1 MLTSEVHSPATGSLI
16 GPWRVLERRGSG
28 TFGIVYRVC
37 LAEDPG
43 AGEYALKLAREPG
56 DLRFEREGELL
67 SRIRHPHVPGLRDRG
82 VWHDSLRRVYPYL
95 VMQWVEGLPLYDWA
109 KLRGLTSRQALRV
122 LAQLARALEATHRH
136 GVHRDVKGDNVLVTS
151 EGHAVLV
158 DFGCCRYP
166 GARELTTG
174 VLPPGTR
181 PYRSPQALRHEREGN
196 PAERYVG
203 TAADDVYALG
213 VTAYYLVTGTY
224 PPQGSEDAP
233 RLLPPGELATV
244 APELEALILRM
255 LSENPQARGTAGELA
270 EALEQAEKSAGPGA
284 KERVRPSRSM
294 LATERATRPGPTRWH
309 LARQALRRHSKRLAV
324 AGALAASLLAGV
336 LLPALPWTDSE
347 EGPEPFAAAEEQARQ
362 QAAVRKKTVALADG
376 GIDDALA
383 AAEQA
388 PVYGVPNSV
397 LGQSVLKKPV
407 PGQRKAPCENPRQ
420 RVILGFC
427 WWHFDVKPPCGK
439 GEYEH
444 EERCYIPVIEN
455 GRQPTS
461 EEP

>member
-1 MLTSEVHSPATGSLI
+1 MFASEVHGLATGSRV
-16 GPWRVLERRGSG
+16 GPWRILGHRGSG

-37 LAEDPG
+37 LAEEPG

-82 VWHDSLRRVYPYL
+82 VWHDSQRRGYPYL

-109 KLRGLTSRQALRV
+109 KVRGLTSRQTLRV
-122 LAQLARALEATHRH
+122 LAHLARALQATHRH

-151 EGHAVLV
+151 EDHAVLV

-196 PAERYVG
+196 PADRYVG
-203 TAADDVYALG
+203 TPEDDVYALG

-233 RLLPPGELATV
+233 RLLAPGELASV

-255 LSENPQARGTAGELA
+255 LSENTQARGTAGQLA
-270 EALEQAEKSAGPGA
+270 EALEQAEKSAGRVA
-284 KERVRPSRSM
+284 NEQVRPSRSM
-294 LATERATRPGPTRWH
+294 LTTETATRPGPTRWH
-309 LARQALRRHSKRLAV
+309 LASQALRKHSKRLTV
-324 AGALAASLLAGV
+324 AGALAAGVLAGG
-336 LLPALPWTDSE
+336 LLHPLSRPASE
-347 EGPEPFAAAEEQARQ
+347 ARPEQLAAVNAEEQE
-362 QAAVRKKTVALADG
+362 QAAVSKKPVALADG
-376 GIDDALA
+376 GVDEVLA

-427 WWHFDVKPPCGK
+427 WWRLDEKPPCAK

-444 EERCYIPVIEN
+444 EERCYGPVVEN